1 MEIAL
6 RVLIIEVFECRSRFV
21 FVSMADAE
29 YTLGT
34 TRDAMDG
41 HNMESARVVNL
52 CTSFIFT
59 SGSQR
64 EGREKGRAL
73 SFETP
78 SSQKNNSKSARPD
91 SFQAFGGSLIAQA
104 ASKPVIQC
112 QNNKRVRYSGDLRSA
127 EE

>member
-6 RVLIIEVFECRSRFV
+6 RVLIIEVFECRSKFV
-21 FVSMADAE
+21 FVSMADAA

-41 HNMESARVVNL
+41 HYMEVAKVVNL
-52 CTSFIFT
+52 CTSFSFT

-64 EGREKGRAL
+64 EGRQKGRAF
-73 SFETP
+73 SFELPPIQT
-78 SSQKNNSKSARPD
+78 NNPESPRSR
-91 SFQAFGGSLIAQA
+91 SFNALE
-104 ASKPVIQC
+104 
-112 QNNKRVRYSGDLRSA
+112 A

>member
-6 RVLIIEVFECRSRFV
+6 RVLMIEVFDCRSKFD
-21 FVSMADAE
+21 FVSMADAA
-29 YTLGT
+29 YTLGMT
-34 TRDAMDG
+34 PDAMDG
-41 HNMESARVVNL
+41 HNMEVAKVVNL

-73 SFETP
+73 SFELPPIQT
-78 SSQKNNSKSARPD
+78 NNPESTRPH
-91 SFQAFGGSLIAQA
+91 SFQALE
-104 ASKPVIQC
+104 
-112 QNNKRVRYSGDLRSA
+112 A